1 MALDG
6 SFGLDK
12 TTQKEFEDVDG
23 WAQKN
28 GRRQFLSLFPEIF
41 RELQV

>member
-12 TTQKEFEDVDG
+12 TTQKEFSEDVDVDG
-23 WAQKN
+23 WAQQKWA
-28 GRRQFLSLFPEIF
+28 
-41 RELQV
+41 

>member
-12 TTQKEFEDVDG
+12 TTQKEFSEDVDG
-23 WAQKN
+23 WAQQKWA
-28 GRRQFLSLFPEIF
+28 
-41 RELQV
+41 